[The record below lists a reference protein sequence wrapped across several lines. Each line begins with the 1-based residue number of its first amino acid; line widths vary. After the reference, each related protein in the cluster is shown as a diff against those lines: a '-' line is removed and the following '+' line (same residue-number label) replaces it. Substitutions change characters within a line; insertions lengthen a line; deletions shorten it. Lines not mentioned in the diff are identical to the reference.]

1 MDHLLENKYSSYM
14 VHVCGGS
21 QISWSKSDRNSIHA
35 AQWMSD
41 LGEMSHTNRMKICDK
56 VSVRMITHMA
66 MQLHAMHYQCC
77 LACSGHHF
85 NELVIC
91 CLFVAIHKI
100 VRESYVIQCCAF
112 CDMCWSEQAARVQHF
127 LFAHCLRA
135 LYLMSLVHLFDL
147 SMSIWI
153 WRLGSMCMMG
163 LEPVMNLRARVWAN
177 DRIAHVLT
185 NMHQTCCCICMTNF
199 LRLLGLWFTLFC
211 WGFCKVRQ

>member
-1 MDHLLENKYSSYM
+1 MWSWEVEPSIRATKFDSIDNMCQFRTLVNRMDHLFEDKYSSYL

-21 QISWSKSDRNSIHA
+21 QISWCKSDMNSIHA

-41 LGEMSHTNRMKICDK
+41 LGEMRHTNRIKICDK

-77 LACSGHHF
+77 LACSGHHWH
-85 NELVIC
+85 ELVIC

-127 LFAHCLRA
+127 LFAHCLQA

-153 WRLGSMCMMG
+153 GVWGACAWWVFNQSWICVQEYVQMTALHMC
-163 LEPVMNLRARVWAN
+163 
-177 DRIAHVLT
+177 
-185 NMHQTCCCICMTNF
+185 
-199 LRLLGLWFTLFC
+199 
-211 WGFCKVRQ
+211 